1 MSHTE
6 ITSQLAKAIA
16 GRDAATTN
24 EAAAFYQDGIDLFI
38 ESARDAGI
46 LKGPDRVDYSLLY
59 R

>member
-1 MSHTE
+1 MSDTE

-24 EAAAFYQDGIDLFI
+24 EAAAFFQDGIDIFI
-38 ESARDAGI
+38 ESAREAKI
-46 LKGPDRVDYSLLY
+46 LKGPDRIDYSLLD